1 MPIGKKKSKVA
12 TTKKTT
18 SKSNT
23 PRFTPRE
30 LGIARSD
37 LLTAHEAIT
46 EAKVATSAVKQSEG
60 KLLLQ
65 ERSREKQFDDRVTAF
80 YADLGDGKLLLV
92 KPSTR
97 RYALTANQAEAIEEI
112 IEDAGYDAG
121 DYYHESHKIELDAD
135 AIYDR
140 LGERKY
146 GKLQAEIAAL
156 MSEYGCGDC
165 WEIKEEI
172 IARPEMPEK
181 RLSLPKEVNMA
192 IEGVKPMTIS
202 VEAKEEL

>member
-12 TTKKTT
+12 TTKKT

-23 PRFTPRE
+23 PRFTPKE
-30 LGIARSD
+30 LGITKRE
-37 LLTAHEAIT
+37 LLAAHEAIT

-97 RYALTANQAEAIEEI
+97 RYPLTANQAEEIEEI
-112 IEDAGYDAG
+112 IEGAGYDAG

-140 LGERKY
+140 LGERAY
-146 GKLQAEIAAL
+146 GKLQAEVAAL
-156 MSEYGCGDC
+156 MSKFGCGDC

-181 RLSLPKEVNMA
+181 RLALPKDVNLA
-192 IEGVKPMTIS
+192 IEAVKPMTIS